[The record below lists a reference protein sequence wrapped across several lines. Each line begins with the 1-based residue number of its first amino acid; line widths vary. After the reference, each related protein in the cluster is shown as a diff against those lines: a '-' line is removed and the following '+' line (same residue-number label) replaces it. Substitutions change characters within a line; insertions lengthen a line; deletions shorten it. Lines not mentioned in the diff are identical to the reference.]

1 MQNLLNDLTE
11 LLKRDERF
19 VSEGKLLKNKVVEA
33 ALKPDEKLLKLL
45 LKDKIAKKYFF
56 KDIGGIFVF
65 DKIQFQKFVSNKSFL
80 PDSYTAFSNKIGLTS
95 NDEFISESK
104 NVVLS
109 WPYKDCVLEGGQT
122 KEEEKRKEI
131 FWNETLAPDEI
142 DRLLSPKAFTNFKK
156 FDKDGEHK
164 LKDITLE
171 DNLIIKGNNLLALHS
186 LLPVYRGKVKLIYID
201 PPYNTGN
208 DSFGYNDSFNHS
220 TWLTFMKNRLEVARD
235 LLHEKGAI
243 FIQCD
248 DNEQAYLKI
257 LCDSIYKR
265 ENFKECISVKNGS
278 ESGVNAINVLRGE
291 QLFKVKEHI
300 LYYSK
305 NTCVHKFNPF
315 YVKAI
320 KFNMSYKLEVIKKGN
335 SYYVTDI
342 YKKILNSLYSKDS
355 LRELN
360 DEEKQVFFS
369 KFENYCLENSKNI
382 FALKSDIQ
390 KSGDK
395 FKEFAFKN
403 KNGNK
408 VEEYLTSD
416 KRITLVY
423 KGGMLSSL
431 NERIVDEGNKKYYG
445 TLISDFWWD
454 IGATPSTEG
463 NVDLKSGKKSEKLLK
478 RILKLCT
485 NKEDIVLDFFLG
497 SGSTCSVAM
506 KMKRKFIGIEQL
518 EYGEN
523 DSINR
528 LKNVILL
535 DESGISK
542 DKDVNW
548 KGGGSFV
555 YLELSKLNQNFTDQI
570 VKAKTTKELKS
581 IWGNM
586 KESGFISYKINP
598 KDIDQNISEF
608 EKLSIE
614 DQKKFLIKVLDKNHL
629 YVNYSEIEDKDYKI
643 SEEDKKLNKI
653 FYNLK

>member
-248 DNEQAYLKI
+248 DNEQAYLKVLMDAI
-257 LCDSIYKR
+257 FKDTFITSICVQMSYVSGEKMAHIDKKPPKIKEFLLFYSKFKGLNIKPQYSTNEIDKEYNKFIIKKDSKPENWEVVSIDSIFKKNKVLDIDK
-265 ENFKECISVKNGS
+265 ENFMIE
-278 ESGVNAINVLRGE
+278 NADLI
-291 QLFKVKEHI
+291 
-300 LYYSK
+300 
-305 NTCVHKFNPF
+305 FNR
-315 YVKAI
+315 VRNK
-320 KFNMSYKLEVIKKGN
+320 S
-335 SYYVTDI
+335 DI
-342 YKKILNSLYSKDS
+342 YKKTL
-355 LRELN
+355 
-360 DEEKQVFFS
+360 
-369 KFENYCLENSKNI
+369 
-382 FALKSDIQ
+382 
-390 KSGDK
+390 
-395 FKEFAFKN
+395 
-403 KNGNK
+403 GNK
-408 VEEYLTSD
+408 RLTQIITKTGLKKWAWNGREAIFLSD
-416 KRITLVY
+416 RLIK
-423 KGGMLSSL
+423 
-431 NERIVDEGNKKYYG
+431 DHEGNITYRQALG
-445 TLISDFWWD
+445 D
-454 IGATPSTEG
+454 IWTDIPIVNLYLEG
-463 NVDLKSGKKSEKLLK
+463 NVKLLGGKKPEALISRVIDMASDKNDL
-478 RILKLCT
+478 I
-485 NKEDIVLDFFLG
+485 LDFHLG
-497 SGSTCSVAM
+497 SGTTAAVAH
-506 KMKRKFIGIEQL
+506 KLERKYIGIEQL
-518 EYGEN
+518 SYSEN
-523 DSINR
+523 DSVTR
-528 LKNVILL
+528 LKDVING
-535 DESGISK
+535 DSTGISN
-542 DKDVNW
+542 DVNW